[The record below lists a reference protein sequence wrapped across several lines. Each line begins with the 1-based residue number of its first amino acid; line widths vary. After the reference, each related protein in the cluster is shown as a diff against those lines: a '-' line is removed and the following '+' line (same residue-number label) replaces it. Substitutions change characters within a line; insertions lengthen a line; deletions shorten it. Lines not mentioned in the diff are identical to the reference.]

1 MRKSVGRANVATVF
15 FEKLLVLLEVFE
27 KLKFFSLVLVSIFK
41 KINVL
46 IFLKKYSYIYG
57 VVRVRCLFCVG

>member
-27 KLKFFSLVLVSIFK
+27 KLKSFFACVSFYFLKNKCVNFFK
-41 KINVL
+41 KIL
-46 IFLKKYSYIYG
+46 IYLWCGKSQ
-57 VVRVRCLFCVG
+57 VSLFV